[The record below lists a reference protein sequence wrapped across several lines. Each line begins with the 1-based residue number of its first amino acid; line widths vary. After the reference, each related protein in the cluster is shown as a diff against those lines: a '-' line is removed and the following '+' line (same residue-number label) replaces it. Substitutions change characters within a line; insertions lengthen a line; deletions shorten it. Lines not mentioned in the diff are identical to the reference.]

1 MEDARKIPTQ
11 KPIGI
16 YILTICLFLRFGV
29 FQFITDFNSI
39 SNSEKEM
46 PLLIAIILMARN
58 VFVAAATIWAF
69 TGDNW
74 GRISLLAIVALNVL
88 WTIFTL
94 ITFVAFNQSEE
105 NFRLFVNISLNPV
118 FWLVICWWYLNKKN
132 VVKYYN
138 RNESNEIL

>member
-1 MEDARKIPTQ
+1 MEDLQKIPTQ

-16 YILTICLFLRFGV
+16 YILTICIFLRFGV
-29 FQFITDFNSI
+29 FQFITDFNEI
-39 SNSEKEM
+39 SESEKQT
-46 PLLIAIILMARN
+46 PLLIAIILIGRN
-58 VFVAAATIWAF
+58 VFVAASAIWAF

-74 GRISLLAIVALNVL
+74 GRISLLAIISLNVL

-94 ITFVAFNQSEE
+94 ITLVAFSQSQE

-118 FWLVICWWYLNKKN
+118 FWLVICWWYLNRKN

-138 RNESNEIL
+138 RNESNEIF

>member
-1 MEDARKIPTQ
+1 MEDAREILNQ
-11 KPIGI
+11 KPIGL
-16 YILTICLFLRFGV
+16 YILTICLFFRFGV
-29 FQFITDFNSI
+29 FQFITDFNAI
-39 SNSEKEM
+39 GYSENET
-46 PLLIAIILMARN
+46 PLLIATILIARN
-58 VFVAAATIWAF
+58 VFVAGAAIWAL

-74 GRISLLAIVALNVL
+74 GRISLLAIVSLNVL

-94 ITFVAFNQSEE
+94 ITFISFNQNEG

-138 RNESNEIL
+138 RNE